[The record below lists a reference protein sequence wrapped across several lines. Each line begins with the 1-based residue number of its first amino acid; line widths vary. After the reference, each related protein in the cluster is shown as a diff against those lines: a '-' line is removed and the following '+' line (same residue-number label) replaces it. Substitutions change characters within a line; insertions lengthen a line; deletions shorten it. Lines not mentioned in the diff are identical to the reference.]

1 MRKPTKKAPIK
12 FKNYGEKDY
21 QYELAMVRAYSDAD
35 AIANIILYRVDTI
48 KSRVHNVYGEAKAS
62 EKKFLT
68 PIDLNI
74 TLEIGDNKTE
84 FIASN
89 GIFRE
94 SFGNIKFGV
103 YKDELEEKS
112 CVINRGDFFT
122 YFDGNKDRTFEI
134 TKVSNMDSNNSS
146 LGYKATY
153 ILVEAVHVTK
163 NVVDIIN

>member
-1 MRKPTKKAPIK
+1 MKKSPIK
-12 FKNYGEKDY
+12 FKNYGEKDFE
-21 QYELAMVRAYSDAD
+21 YELAMVREYSDAD
-35 AIANIILYRVDTI
+35 AIASIILYRVDI
-48 KSRVHNVYGEAKAS
+48 VKSRVHNVYGEAKAS

-74 TLEIGDNKTE
+74 TLEIGDSKTD

-94 SFGNIKFGV
+94 SFENIKFGV

-112 CVINRGDFFT
+112 CTINRGDFFT

-134 TKVSNMDSNNSS
+134 SKVSNMDSHNSS
-146 LGYKATY
+146 LGYKSTY

-163 NVVDIIN
+163 NVIDIIN